1 MLRVGGPGCRVWKVP
16 AGTVSG
22 KRKRLRGRVWQRSMG
37 RLSPVGGRTLP
48 NRAARDAAG
57 GAAVEDGAAIW
68 NSRTDQPV
76 GSR

>member
-1 MLRVGGPGCRVWKVP
+1 
-16 AGTVSG
+16 
-22 KRKRLRGRVWQRSMG
+22 MG
-37 RLSPVGGRTLP
+37 RLSPVGSRTLP

-57 GAAVEDGAAIW
+57 GAAMEDGAAIW

>member
-1 MLRVGGPGCRVWKVP
+1 
-16 AGTVSG
+16 
-22 KRKRLRGRVWQRSMG
+22 MG
-37 RLSPVGGRTLP
+37 RMSPVGSRAQP